1 MILAQGLSW
10 LLGLENS
17 IPGGSLT
24 WLLAGGLGSSL
35 FISLFCGLYHRA
47 APDMS
52 VHFTQ
57 REQFHRMSEEE
68 ATVPFIT

>member
-1 MILAQGLSW
+1 MG

-17 IPGGSLT
+17 IPDGSLT

-35 FISLFCGLYHRA
+35 FISSLCGLYHRV

-52 VHFTQ
+52 IHFTQ
-57 REQFHRMSEEE
+57 SERFHRMSEEE